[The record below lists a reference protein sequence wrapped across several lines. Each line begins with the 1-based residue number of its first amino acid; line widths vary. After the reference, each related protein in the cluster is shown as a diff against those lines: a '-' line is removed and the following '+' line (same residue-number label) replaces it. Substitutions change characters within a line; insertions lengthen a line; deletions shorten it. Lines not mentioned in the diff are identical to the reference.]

1 MASRGPLRDDGHN
14 HPQYWEKTDQHRFE
28 DRVSKELHEM
38 RNDLEKL
45 AGRVLLM
52 FGGIAVL
59 AFIIPLVI
67 PMARNWLSIPSVP

>member
-1 MASRGPLRDDGHN
+1 MTGRGPIRHDGHN
-14 HPQYWEKTDQHRFE
+14 HPEYWEKADQHRFE

-45 AGRVLLM
+45 TGRVLLM

-59 AFIIPLVI
+59 AFLIPLLIPLV
-67 PMARNWLSIPSVP
+67 RNWLSIPSLP